1 MRAIILA
8 LLFCSRRPVL
18 GRQVTNCGQAGI
30 KPGQAVM
37 NSNLMMRNRLAVRTP
52 DGSRFAGRV
61 AGLQHQ

>member
-1 MRAIILA
+1 
-8 LLFCSRRPVL
+8 VL